1 MPEKMTK
8 EEAEISRAIRLV
20 RKAKET
26 IKLVGSSTELPYDD
40 EVEHVKVKRPKA
52 ENYNVNQ
59 KKEGYGMGGETIGK
73 AVDVSIDSMFKDV
86 IEEIAYLVKT
96 GEDSRVEQEEK
107 VQQVEIILN
116 EFKRRLVTYLESGI
130 NRGKKF
136 TKSDINIKGTIEMLN
151 DAIKGE
157 RLTYGKYK
165 DPKKVEKITR
175 MINRLKKLPKLIEDG
190 HWTKG
195 EEAGVKAILQEETMF
210 GSLNIY

>member
-73 AVDVSIDSMFKDV
+73 AVDVSMDSMFKDV

-116 EFKRRLVTYLESGI
+116 EFKRRLVTYL
-130 NRGKKF
+130 KHK
-136 TKSDINIKGTIEMLN
+136 
-151 DAIKGE
+151 
-157 RLTYGKYK
+157 RLVWQ
-165 DPKKVEKITR
+165 P
-175 MINRLKKLPKLIEDG
+175 L
-190 HWTKG
+190 
-195 EEAGVKAILQEETMF
+195 A
-210 GSLNIY
+210 